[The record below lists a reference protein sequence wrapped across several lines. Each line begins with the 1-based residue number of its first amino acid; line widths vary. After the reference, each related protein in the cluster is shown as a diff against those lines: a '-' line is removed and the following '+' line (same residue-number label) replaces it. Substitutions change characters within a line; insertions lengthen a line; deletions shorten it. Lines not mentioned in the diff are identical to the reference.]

1 MISATFV
8 FEPTILYFS
17 ISNVVAIL
25 LYVLIL
31 KHRARRRE
39 QNTKKIKNAIA
50 TYFGV
55 TGVKV
60 AVRCINLPD
69 SKNFTVFIESEP
81 MKRFRMSHL
90 VEATLRDHVRTVCDL
105 ELDRIYWRFI
115 VKEEMAEAG
124 DEYMMESLRS
134 MAKSKYELTDTSIE
148 SFEEEI
154 SKSAQS
160 H

>member
-17 ISNVVAIL
+17 IFNVVAIL
-25 LYVLIL
+25 VYVLMQ
-31 KHRARRRE
+31 KRRSRRRE
-39 QNTKKIKNAIA
+39 QNAKKIKETIA

-60 AVRCINLPD
+60 AVRCIQLPD

-90 VEATLRDHVRTVCDL
+90 VEATLRDHVRAACEL
-105 ELDRIYWRFI
+105 ELDRIYWRFV
-115 VKEEMAEAG
+115 VKEDMAEAG
-124 DEYMMESLRS
+124 DEYMLESLGS
-134 MAKSKYELTDTSIE
+134 MAKTKYELTDDSIE
-148 SFEEEI
+148 AFEEV
-154 SKSAQS
+154 SKAAGNR
-160 H
+160 